1 MSRRRYIFEPQAEG
15 TSPEKRKAWRKRFA
29 TPLNLDEHREH
40 VLAYLTAIQTA
51 PNIDGKFYNRLIR
64 QMGREGH
71 PIYPKAR
78 LLNAYEQMVEEGTF
92 KPNQQVELALTKKP
106 TRTVSGVAPVTV
118 FTKPYTCPGK
128 CIFCPTDPT
137 MPKSYL
143 SNEPAGQRAITL
155 KFDPY
160 EQVRQRIDS
169 MVNTGH
175 TVDKIEII
183 IVGGT
188 WSSYP
193 LDYREWFV
201 KRCFEGLNRQEA
213 PSLEAAQTQNETAR
227 FRNTG
232 ITIETR
238 PDHITL
244 EEVRHLRRMGVT
256 RVQLGTQTLDDRIS
270 ELNDRG
276 ETAADTYR
284 AIHLLRSAGFKV
296 VIHWMPNLL
305 GATPEGD
312 LRDFLRFWDEPALRP
327 DEMKL
332 YPTGLL
338 RGTRLYDF
346 YEQGEYQPYDEQTLA
361 ALLKAAKKRV
371 PRYCRLNRVMR
382 DIPAPD
388 IAAGVTTSNL
398 RQVVQNQLK
407 EEGTPCQCIRCREVR
422 SLSIEPTDIHYHQ
435 LEYATNHSR
444 ELFLS
449 ADTSDDQLA
458 GFLRLSLP
466 TSPTPLP
473 ELHNHAIIRQVQV
486 YGPAQPL
493 NSNTSNGEGAQHHG
507 IGTELLQQAL
517 TIAKNNG
524 FKHIAVIAAVG
535 TRNYY
540 RRFDFEVDGL
550 YMTKAL

>member
-15 TSPEKRKAWRKRFA
+15 TSPAKRQAWRKRFA
-29 TPLNLDEHREH
+29 SPLDIDVERDHL
-40 VLAYLTAIQTA
+40 LAYFEAIEAAAEIGPQYYNLLT
-51 PNIDGKFYNRLIR
+51 R
-64 QMGREGH
+64 QMGRAGH
-71 PIYPKAR
+71 PIYAKAR
-78 LLNAYEQMVEEGTF
+78 VLNAYHRMIEAGDVQASL
-92 KPNQQVELALTKKP
+92 KIELALTKKP
-106 TRTVSGVAPVTV
+106 TRTISGVAPVTV

-128 CIFCPTDPT
+128 CIFCPTDPL

-143 SNEPAGQRAITL
+143 SNEPAGQRALTL

-160 EQVRQRIDS
+160 EQVRQRILS
-169 MVNTGH
+169 MANTGH

-201 KRCFEGLNRQEA
+201 KRVFEGLNGFE
-213 PSLEAAQTQNETAR
+213 SETLEAAQIANEAAAY
-227 FRNTG
+227 RNTG

-244 EEVRHLRRMGVT
+244 EEVRHLRRFGVT
-256 RVQLGTQTLDDRIS
+256 RVQLGTQTLDDLIS
-270 ELNDRG
+270 ALNDRG
-276 ETAADTYR
+276 ETAADTYQAMR
-284 AIHLLRSAGFKV
+284 LLRGAGFKV
-296 VIHWMPNLL
+296 VVHWMPNLL

-312 LRDFLRFWDEPALRP
+312 LRDFARFWDDPRLRP

-332 YPTGLL
+332 YPTGLM

-346 YEQGEYQPYDEQTLA
+346 YESGDYQPYDEETLTQ
-361 ALLKAAKKRV
+361 LLVDAKQLV

-398 RQVVQNQLK
+398 RQIAQQRLQAA
-407 EEGTPCQCIRCREVR
+407 GTPCQCIRCREVR
-422 SLSIEPTDIHYHQ
+422 GTLSPGTQLSYSQLLYNTD
-435 LEYATNHSR
+435 HSR
-444 ELFLS
+444 EVFLS
-449 ADTSDDQLA
+449 ANTPDNQLA

-466 TSPTPLP
+466 TTAAPLA
-473 ELHNHAIIRQVQV
+473 ELKEHAIIRQVQV
-486 YGPAQPL
+486 YGPAQPFGP
-493 NSNTSNGEGAQHHG
+493 STDQRAAQHLG
-507 IGTELLQQAL
+507 IGSELVRRAEEIGQE
-517 TIAKNNG
+517 NG
-524 FKHIAVIAAVG
+524 FHHLAVIAAVG

-540 RRFDFEVDGL
+540 RRFGFERNAL
-550 YMTKAL
+550 YMTKSL